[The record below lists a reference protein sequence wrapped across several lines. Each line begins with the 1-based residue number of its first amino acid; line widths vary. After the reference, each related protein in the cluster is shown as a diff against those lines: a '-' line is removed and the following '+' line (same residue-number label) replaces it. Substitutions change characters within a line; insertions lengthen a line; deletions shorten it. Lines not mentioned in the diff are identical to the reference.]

1 MESVSVNIG
10 EYEEIRWNELSVT
23 SSISLQEYKEYSLQ
37 EKITILGFQ
46 MSDTM
51 TSIFE
56 KVKQYFEN
64 NGFDESFDELYEEI
78 LKL

>member
-1 MESVSVNIG
+1 
-10 EYEEIRWNELSVT
+10 
-23 SSISLQEYKEYSLQ
+23 
-37 EKITILGFQ
+37 

-64 NGFDESFDELYEEI
+64 NGFDESFDELYEEVKQLTEAI
-78 LKL
+78 

>member
-1 MESVSVNIG
+1 
-10 EYEEIRWNELSVT
+10 
-23 SSISLQEYKEYSLQ
+23 
-37 EKITILGFQ
+37 

-64 NGFDESFDELYEEI
+64 NGFDVSFDELYEEGSS
-78 LKL
+78 KGCNSG